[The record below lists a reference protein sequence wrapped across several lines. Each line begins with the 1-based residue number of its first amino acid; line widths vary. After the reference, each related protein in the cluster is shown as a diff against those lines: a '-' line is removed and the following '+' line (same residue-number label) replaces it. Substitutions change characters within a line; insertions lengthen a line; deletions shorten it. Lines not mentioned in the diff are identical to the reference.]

1 MKTVPIDCLVLTA
14 TIDPRGCPRTT
25 RTDPQTRLEDY
36 CRAIAGWADQLA
48 GTGTAIVIAE
58 NSGADA
64 TRLAEVLRYYWGN
77 GKLCTLVQYQESIE
91 LTHDGKSSG
100 EARLIEHALSRA
112 YDYFDADFSFVKS
125 TGRLYVKQF
134 SSCLPS
140 SPGQFTG
147 QVRPDMSA
155 VDSRVFLS
163 TWNTYQRYMW
173 NIADEVRES
182 DGIYFEMAL
191 ARRLHRVLSDGAVR
205 FTPFRTIPR
214 IVGVS
219 GSSGQPYSTVGPQ
232 FHRSVDDLVRRIFIR
247 RQIFL

>member
-1 MKTVPIDCLVLTA
+1 MKTFPIDCLVLTA
-14 TIDPRGCPRTT
+14 TIDPRGCPGTT

-48 GTGTAIVIAE
+48 GTGTVVVIAE

-64 TRLAEVLRYYWGN
+64 TRLMDVLRYYWGN
-77 GKLCTLVQYQESIE
+77 GELCALVQYQEPIE

-100 EARLIEHALSRA
+100 EARLIEHALVRA
-112 YDYFDADFSFVKS
+112 HEYFDADFSFVKS

-140 SPGQFTG
+140 SLGQFTG

-173 NIADEVRES
+173 DIADEVCES
-182 DGIYFEMAL
+182 DDLYFEMVL
-191 ARRLHRVLSDGAVR
+191 ARRLHRVLSNGALR

-219 GSSGQPYSTVGPQ
+219 GSSGQPYSSVGPQ
-232 FHRSVDDLVRRIFIR
+232 FRRSFDDLVRRIFIR
-247 RQIFL
+247 RQILL